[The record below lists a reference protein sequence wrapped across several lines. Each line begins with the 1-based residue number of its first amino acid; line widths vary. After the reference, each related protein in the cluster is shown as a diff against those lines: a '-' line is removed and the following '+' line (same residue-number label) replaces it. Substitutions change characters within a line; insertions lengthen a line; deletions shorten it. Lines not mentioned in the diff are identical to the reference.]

1 MPTSK
6 VDPHTESNA
15 SDRGFDA
22 VEQTKRKLSE
32 FGAAAADKVEQNR
45 GTAAAGLE
53 GAAETLHHKADQLHE
68 GGEKVADLAHSA
80 ADKLSATADY
90 VRTNDLN
97 DMLKD
102 VQQIVKKKPWTRVGG
117 CRRARLPGVTRFQ
130 PRSRI
135 GGNSYG
141 VTRAFYYGRV
151 ARHSPKYS
159 GDCSIRGAAGQ
170 K

>member
-6 VDPHTESNA
+6 VDPHSESNV

-53 GAAETLHHKADQLHE
+53 GAAETLHQKADQLHE
-68 GGEKVADLAHSA
+68 GGEKVADMAHSA

-90 VRTNDLN
+90 VRSNDLN

-102 VQQIVKKKPWTRVGG
+102 VQQIVKKN
-117 CRRARLPGVTRFQ
+117 PGPALAVAAGLGFLV
-130 PRSRI
+130 S
-135 GGNSYG
+135 
-141 VTRAFYYGRV
+141 RAFSR
-151 ARHSPKYS
+151 
-159 GDCSIRGAAGQ
+159 DRG
-170 K
+170 